1 MCVICPPLELE
12 LTDLP
17 ESGLANP
24 ASQFRPR
31 ALYINLVPSVLIQP
45 DRPTDRDAAA
55 TGRPAP
61 ARALPEELMNVTKSH
76 IGLVVLAIR
85 SKEFCKAVTFFPQIQ
100 SINIAPLIKAT
111 FIGKT
116 KETVV

>member
-61 ARALPEELMNVTKSH
+61 ARALPEELLNVTKSH

-85 SKEFCKAVTFFPQIQ
+85 SKAVTCFPKIQ
-100 SINIAPLIKAT
+100 STNIALIKAT

-116 KETVV
+116 KHARVLL